1 MIQSHLVFIELIG
14 LRQRTDYAARA
25 KRFCSL
31 RGTTIM
37 SLTKRLGMRTSSI
50 LSTLLAAVALT
61 SLGLLAGVTPRALG
75 DEKPQSE
82 LLKPFQGTWATDGD
96 GIDAKW
102 TFDGEKLK
110 ATVNGT
116 DYSCKV
122 KIDTEAKPNP
132 TMDLTIEEGPEET
145 KGKVSKVIYKLDG
158 EKLTLCVSVPGKDR
172 PKEFA
177 QVEDESY
184 LFALK
189 KQK

>member
-1 MIQSHLVFIELIG
+1 MP
-14 LRQRTDYAARA
+14 
-25 KRFCSL
+25 
-31 RGTTIM
+31 
-37 SLTKRLGMRTSSI
+37 LTKHLGMRTSVG
-50 LSTLLAAVALT
+50 LCTLLAAVALAG
-61 SLGLLAGVTPRALG
+61 LGLLVGATSQALG
-75 DEKPQSE
+75 DDKPQSE

-116 DYSCKV
+116 DYTCKV

-132 TMDLTIEEGPEET
+132 TLDLAIEEGPEEA
-145 KGKVSKVIYKLDG
+145 KGKTSKAIYKLDG
-158 EKLTLCVSVPGKDR
+158 EKLTLCVSIPGKER

-184 LFALK
+184 LFSMK

>member
-1 MIQSHLVFIELIG
+1 M
-14 LRQRTDYAARA
+14 
-25 KRFCSL
+25 
-31 RGTTIM
+31 TIM
-37 SLTKRLGMRTSSI
+37 PLTKHLGMRAFAS
-50 LSTLLAAVALT
+50 LFTLLAVVALAA
-61 SLGLLAGVTPRALG
+61 LGLLVGATSQALG
-75 DEKPQSE
+75 DDKPQSE

-116 DYSCKV
+116 DYTCKV
-122 KIDTEAKPNP
+122 KVDTEAKPNP
-132 TMDLTIEEGPEET
+132 TLDLAIEEGPEET
-145 KGKVSKVIYKLDG
+145 KGKTSKCIYKLDG
-158 EKLTLCVSVPGKDR
+158 EKLTICLSIPGKDR

>member
-1 MIQSHLVFIELIG
+1 MP
-14 LRQRTDYAARA
+14 
-25 KRFCSL
+25 
-31 RGTTIM
+31 
-37 SLTKRLGMRTSSI
+37 LTKHLGMRIFAS
-50 LSTLLAAVALT
+50 LFTLLAVVALAA
-61 SLGLLAGVTPRALG
+61 LGLLVGATSQALG
-75 DEKPQSE
+75 DDKPQSE

-102 TFDGEKLK
+102 IFDGEKLK

-116 DYSCKV
+116 DYTCKV
-122 KIDTEAKPNP
+122 KVDTEAKPNP
-132 TMDLTIEEGPEET
+132 TLDLAIEEGPEET
-145 KGKVSKVIYKLDG
+145 KGKTSKAIYKLDG
-158 EKLTLCVSVPGKDR
+158 EKLTVCLSIPGKDR

>member
-1 MIQSHLVFIELIG
+1 MP
-14 LRQRTDYAARA
+14 
-25 KRFCSL
+25 
-31 RGTTIM
+31 
-37 SLTKRLGMRTSSI
+37 LTKHLGMRKSVS
-50 LSTLLAAVALT
+50 LFTLLAAVALT
-61 SLGLLAGVTPRALG
+61 GLLVGAASQALG
-75 DEKPQSE
+75 DDKPQSE

-116 DYSCKV
+116 DYTCKV

-132 TMDLTIEEGPEET
+132 TLDLAIEEGPEEA
-145 KGKVSKVIYKLDG
+145 KGKTSKAIYKLDG

-184 LFALK
+184 LFAMK

>member
-1 MIQSHLVFIELIG
+1 
-14 LRQRTDYAARA
+14 
-25 KRFCSL
+25 
-31 RGTTIM
+31 M
-37 SLTKRLGMRTSSI
+37 SLTKHVGMRASVS
-50 LSTLLAAVALT
+50 LSTLLAVVALAGLALLVGAT
-61 SLGLLAGVTPRALG
+61 SQALG
-75 DEKPQSE
+75 DDKPQSE

-96 GIDAKW
+96 GLDAKW

-132 TMDLTIEEGPEET
+132 TMDLTIEEGPEEA
-145 KGKVSKVIYKLDG
+145 KGKISKAIYKLDG

-184 LFALK
+184 LFAMK

>member
-1 MIQSHLVFIELIG
+1 M
-14 LRQRTDYAARA
+14 
-25 KRFCSL
+25 
-31 RGTTIM
+31 TIM
-37 SLTKRLGMRTSSI
+37 PLTKHLGMRTSTG
-50 LSTLLAAVALT
+50 LSTLLAVVALAG
-61 SLGLLAGVTPRALG
+61 LGLLAGATSQALG
-75 DEKPQSE
+75 DDKPQSE
-82 LLKPFQGTWATDGD
+82 LLKPFQGTWATDGE

-102 TFDGEKLK
+102 TFDGEKIK

-122 KIDTEAKPNP
+122 KVDTEAKPNP
-132 TMDLTIEEGPEET
+132 TMDLSIEDGPEEA
-145 KGKVSKVIYKLDG
+145 KGKTSKVIYKLDG

-184 LFALK
+184 LFVLK